1 MKSAN
6 TTLLFV
12 GHPVLVLDHFA
23 ETLDARLQGICG
35 PFEEYSSENK
45 AIAAFRCPGLT
56 VTITDN
62 PIPLSADNFKG
73 ALDSPLSKP
82 FIGVLSQALARHTR
96 HMLVTVQSDPKDPA
110 ANLTMLQ
117 VAHAATTFMAER
129 HNPAALHWGQ
139 SNQLLTGAQY
149 LLLSGET
156 APWALFAKARIVNMG
171 QPDQMVR
178 SHGLYL
184 DGAAEFVGQPIH
196 FSETTQQ
203 IDVIHAASL
212 SFLRHAV
219 ETGSPIP
226 DGHSFGPE
234 GGRSFLVTH
243 LAANTDMPNGM
254 FELSV
259 VGDNTDEVSGDPA
272 RLPETTRN
280 QDAKMA
286 PPALAMAA
294 TDQPTQQERTR
305 SVAVS
310 YLMLVLAPPLGVFL
324 LLTNAIFGANA
335 WRTGF
340 VALSSVAV
348 ALVLGAYTFL
358 NVNVEDTAVLFDT
371 EVIESSVLGQLSN

>member
-23 ETLDARLQGICG
+23 ETLNARLQEICG
-35 PFEEYSSENK
+35 PFEECSPENN
-45 AIAAFRCPGLT
+45 AIAAFRCPGM
-56 VTITDN
+56 TITISDN
-62 PIPLSADNFKG
+62 PIPLSADNFKS
-73 ALDSPLSKP
+73 ALDSPLSNP

-96 HMLVTVQSDPKDPA
+96 HMLVTVQSDPKYPA
-110 ANLTMLQ
+110 ATLKMLQ
-117 VAHAATTFMAER
+117 VAHAATTFMTER

-156 APWALFAKARIVNMG
+156 TPWALFAKARIVDMG

-184 DGAAEFVGQPIH
+184 DGAAEFIGQPIR
-196 FSETTQQ
+196 FAETTQQ
-203 IDVIHAASL
+203 VDVIHAASL

-226 DGHSFGPE
+226 DGHSFGPK
-234 GGRSFLVTH
+234 GGRTFLVTH
-243 LAANTDMPNGM
+243 LAASTDIPDGM

-259 VGDNTDEVSGDPA
+259 VEDNTDEVSGDPA
-272 RLPETTRN
+272 RLPETTRT
-280 QDAKMA
+280 QDAIMA
-286 PPALAMAA
+286 PPALAML
-294 TDQPTQQERTR
+294 TSEQPAEQERTR
-305 SVAVS
+305 SVAIS

-340 VALSSVAV
+340 VALTSVAI

-358 NVNVEDTAVLFDT
+358 NVNVENTAVLFDT
-371 EVIESSVLGQLSN
+371 EVIESTVLGQLSN